1 MTESSVALQL
11 QKKSALGTS
20 YMREAGSLLAQLGVL
35 KIVKSGNIFSLYDE
49 KNVSFYDF
57 FKFQRLV
64 SLLHFFLMF

>member
-1 MTESSVALQL
+1 
-11 QKKSALGTS
+11 
-20 YMREAGSLLAQLGVL
+20 MREAGSLLAQLGVL
-35 KIVKSGNIFSLYDE
+35 KIVKSENIFSLYDK